1 MKSSNENL
9 DTAQITSLAISVFTK
24 ETDVKKLISEV

>member
-9 DTAQITSLAISVFTK
+9 FKRV
-24 ETDVKKLISEV
+24 LI